1 MDGLVNDYL
10 SEEAKKKLEVGLPPE
25 EFLAIVREDLEQQ
38 GIFDDATNWMLVR
51 KRDGLTKYSKD
62 IKWVDGDKRELTD
75 EIQVG
80 RWLAM
85 SPFNEFFTW
94 KTSPITEIIEAREDH
109 YHFKTW
115 NSEYKLFFGTVDVLK
130 SDEYNDSIGEWIG
143 GL

>member
-94 KTSPITEIIEAREDH
+94 KTFLIFNTLSTMRMIVRK
-109 YHFKTW
+109 FKFTYW
-115 NSEYKLFFGTVDVLK
+115 ALIVLGFT
-130 SDEYNDSIGEWIG
+130 YI
-143 GL
+143 